1 MRFQYGGGA
10 VQQLETAAVPHETF
24 AVHITPS
31 SSDPPAVTKGA
42 IFAVGK
48 VTPPAGLWK
57 ADQSAQG

>member
-10 VQQLETAAVPHETF
+10 VQQLVTAAVPHETF

-42 IFAVGK
+42 GGK
-48 VTPPAGLWK
+48 VAPPAGLWK
-57 ADQSAQG
+57 ADHSAQV